1 MKRFSALGVF
11 LAVLLPLAAQTN
23 DPEQRIQTAH
33 DLVDQGSA
41 AIPRLQAMLS
51 DPSIEVRIEAVKSIV
66 EIGTQAS
73 LDPLIQATRDND
85 AEVQIR
91 ATDGLVNF
99 YLPGYV
105 RTGVTASLR
114 RVGGAIK
121 ARFTDT
127 NDVVI
132 PRHLQARP
140 EVIEALGKL
149 ARGGVSM
156 DSRANA
162 ARAVGILRGRA
173 AIPDLVEAL
182 RSKNDQVLYESL
194 IAIQKIRDPEAAP
207 RIAFLLRDFDEKVQI
222 AAIETTGLLGNR
234 EALPQL
240 RDVLTT
246 TRKKDVRRAA
256 LTAIAMLPDPANH
269 GMYAQFLSDKDDRL
283 RAAAAE
289 GIARLKN
296 PADLPAMEKAFAAE
310 QKMAAR
316 LGAAFAVVSLGRT
329 EVSEF
334 SALQYLVNSLNSSS
348 WKGVG
353 RAYLVEVSRTDNVR
367 RSLEQAALRG
377 TRAEKVELA
386 YVLSISGDSG
396 SVAVLESLSRDPD
409 SDAASAA
416 LTALKNLKVRL
427 GS

>member
-283 RAAAAE
+283 RAAAA
-289 GIARLKN
+289 
-296 PADLPAMEKAFAAE
+296 
-310 QKMAAR
+310 
-316 LGAAFAVVSLGRT
+316 
-329 EVSEF
+329 
-334 SALQYLVNSLNSSS
+334 
-348 WKGVG
+348 
-353 RAYLVEVSRTDNVR
+353 
-367 RSLEQAALRG
+367 
-377 TRAEKVELA
+377 
-386 YVLSISGDSG
+386 
-396 SVAVLESLSRDPD
+396 
-409 SDAASAA
+409 
-416 LTALKNLKVRL
+416 
-427 GS
+427 